1 MSRNFELLQKAAE
14 ARDRDQVV
22 TATAPVAPISQ
33 EPVSQDWIQ
42 QAAVSGEGA
51 PLPRPAEGSSRE
63 EMNKLVQRLF
73 APDGAR
79 VVVFSSV
86 ERGAGC
92 TWLAA
97 QVAQTLA
104 SQGRSSVCVVDA
116 NFRTPALHE
125 IFGTNNQPGL
135 SDVALDGGRVQDYL
149 RNTALPNLWL
159 LTNGTPE
166 RAEQAV
172 IASQPLLE
180 CIHQLRTQFEFVII
194 DAAPM
199 NLFNDAITLAS
210 AGDGI
215 ALVLKANSS
224 RREIAQKML
233 QEAKAANVRV
243 LGAVLNQ
250 RQFPVPE
257 SVYRRL

>member
-14 ARDRDQVV
+14 EERERQRTQPAAAS
-22 TATAPVAPISQ
+22 TATTST
-33 EPVSQDWIQ
+33 WIPQ
-42 QAAVSGEGA
+42 
-51 PLPRPAEGSSRE
+51 AEGTVENAILPQALDGISRE
-63 EMNKLVQRLF
+63 ELNKLAQRLF
-73 APDGAR
+73 QPEGAR
-79 VVVFSSV
+79 VVVFTSV

-104 SQGRSSVCVVDA
+104 SQGRNSVCVVDG
-116 NFRTPALHE
+116 NFRNPALHE
-125 IFGTNNQPGL
+125 VFALNNQQGL
-135 SDVALDGGRVQDYL
+135 ADAILDGGRTQDYL
-149 RNTALPNLWL
+149 RNTAQPNLWV

-166 RAEQAV
+166 KAALAV
-172 IASQPLLE
+172 GATQPLIE
-180 CIHQLRTQFEFVII
+180 SIRQLRSQFEYVVI

-199 NLFNDAITLAS
+199 NLFHDAITMGS

-215 ALVLKANSS
+215 ALVLKANTS

-233 QEAKAANVRV
+233 QEARNANVRV

-250 RQFPVPE
+250 RSFPVPE

>member
-14 ARDRDQVV
+14 ARERDTVV
-22 TATAPVAPISQ
+22 TAPNPVPPITQ
-33 EPVSQDWIQ
+33 EWVPPASI
-42 QAAVSGEGA
+42 SGESA
-51 PLPRPAEGSSRE
+51 PLPQSLEGTSRE

-73 APDGAR
+73 SPDGAR

-92 TWLAA
+92 TWLTA

-116 NFRTPALHE
+116 NFRSPALHE
-125 IFGTNNQPGL
+125 AFASNNQPGL
-135 SDVALDGGRVQDYL
+135 ADAALDGGRVQEYL
-149 RNTALPNLWL
+149 RNTTLPNLWL

-166 RAEQAV
+166 RASQAIV
-172 IASQPLLE
+172 ATQALLE
-180 CIHQLRTQFEFVII
+180 CIHQLRTQFEYVIL

-199 NLFNDAITLAS
+199 NLFNDAVTLAS

-233 QEAKAANVRV
+233 QEAKSANVRV

>member
-14 ARDRDQVV
+14 EERERQRIQP
-22 TATAPVAPISQ
+22 ATVESVGTTSSWAPQSEGTVENAILP
-33 EPVSQDWIQ
+33 
-42 QAAVSGEGA
+42 QALDGI
-51 PLPRPAEGSSRE
+51 SRE
-63 EMNKLVQRLF
+63 ELNKLTQRLF
-73 APDGAR
+73 QPEGAR
-79 VVVFSSV
+79 VVVFTSV

-104 SQGRSSVCVVDA
+104 SQGRNSVCVVDG
-116 NFRTPALHE
+116 NFRSPALHE
-125 IFGTNNQPGL
+125 VFALNNQQGL
-135 SDVALDGGRVQDYL
+135 ADAVLDGGRTQDYL
-149 RNTALPNLWL
+149 RNTAQSNLWV

-166 RAEQAV
+166 KAALAV
-172 IASQPLLE
+172 GATQPLLE
-180 CIHQLRTQFEFVII
+180 SIRQLRSQFEYVVI

-199 NLFNDAITLAS
+199 NLFNDAITMGSAS
-210 AGDGI
+210 DGL
-215 ALVLKANSS
+215 ALVIKANSS

-233 QEAKAANVRV
+233 QEAKSANVRV

>member
-14 ARDRDQVV
+14 EERERQRMQPTTVESV
-22 TATAPVAPISQ
+22 GTSSPWAPQSEGTVENAILP
-33 EPVSQDWIQ
+33 
-42 QAAVSGEGA
+42 QALDGI
-51 PLPRPAEGSSRE
+51 SRE
-63 EMNKLVQRLF
+63 ELNKLTQRLF
-73 APDGAR
+73 QPEGAR
-79 VVVFSSV
+79 VVVFTSV

-104 SQGRSSVCVVDA
+104 SQGRNSVCVVDG
-116 NFRTPALHE
+116 NFRSPALHE
-125 IFGTNNQPGL
+125 VFALNNQQGL
-135 SDVALDGGRVQDYL
+135 ADAVLDGGRTQDYL
-149 RNTALPNLWL
+149 RNTAQPNLWV

-166 RAEQAV
+166 KAALAV
-172 IASQPLLE
+172 GATQPLLE
-180 CIHQLRTQFEFVII
+180 SIRQLRSQFEYVVI

-199 NLFNDAITLAS
+199 NLFNDAITMGS
-210 AGDGI
+210 AGDGL
-215 ALVLKANSS
+215 ALVIKANSS

-233 QEAKAANVRV
+233 QEAKSANVRV

>member
-14 ARDRDQVV
+14 EERERQRTEPV
-22 TATAPVAPISQ
+22 TA
-33 EPVSQDWIQ
+33 
-42 QAAVSGEGA
+42 AAAATTTTWV
-51 PLPRPAEGSSRE
+51 PQAEGTVENAILPQALDGISRE
-63 EMNKLVQRLF
+63 ELNKLAQRLF
-73 APDGAR
+73 QPDGAR
-79 VVVFSSV
+79 VVVFTSV

-104 SQGRSSVCVVDA
+104 SQGRNSVCVVDG
-116 NFRTPALHE
+116 NFRSPALHE
-125 IFGTNNQPGL
+125 VFALNNQQGL
-135 SDVALDGGRVQDYL
+135 ADAILDGGRTQDYL
-149 RNTALPNLWL
+149 RNTAQPNLWV

-166 RAEQAV
+166 KAPLAV
-172 IASQPLLE
+172 SATQPLIE
-180 CIHQLRTQFEFVII
+180 SIRQLRNQFEYVVI
-194 DAAPM
+194 DVAPM
-199 NLFNDAITLAS
+199 NLFHDAITMGS

-224 RREIAQKML
+224 RREIAQKMV
-233 QEAKAANVRV
+233 QEAKNANVRV

>member
-14 ARDRDQVV
+14 EERERQRMEPAVV
-22 TATAPVAPISQ
+22 TPAGATNGWTPA
-33 EPVSQDWIQ
+33 
-42 QAAVSGEGA
+42 
-51 PLPRPAEGSSRE
+51 AEGTVENAILPQALEGLSRE
-63 EMNKLVQRLF
+63 ELNKLTQRLF
-73 APDGAR
+73 QPDGAR
-79 VVVFSSV
+79 VVVFTSV

-104 SQGRSSVCVVDA
+104 AQGRNSVCVVDG
-116 NFRTPALHE
+116 NFRAPALHE
-125 IFGTNNQPGL
+125 VFALNNQQGL
-135 SDVALDGGRVQDYL
+135 ADAILDGGRTQDYL
-149 RNTALPNLWL
+149 RNTAQPNLWV

-166 RAEQAV
+166 KAVQAV
-172 IASQPLLE
+172 GSTQMLLE
-180 CIHQLRTQFEFVII
+180 NIRQLRAQFEYVVI
-194 DAAPM
+194 DSAPM
-199 NLFNDAITLAS
+199 NLFHDALTLGS

-215 ALVLKANSS
+215 ALILKANSS

-233 QEAKAANVRV
+233 HEAKSANVRV